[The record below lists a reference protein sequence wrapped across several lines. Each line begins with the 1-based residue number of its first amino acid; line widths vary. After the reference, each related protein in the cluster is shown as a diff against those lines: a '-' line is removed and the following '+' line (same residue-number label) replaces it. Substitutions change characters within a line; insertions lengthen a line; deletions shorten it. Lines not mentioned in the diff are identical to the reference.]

1 MGLKLSTKRLTGT
14 PRHPPLVPATGISG
28 WSLPARLLR
37 IIIDT
42 AFMATV
48 CLTVL
53 FAIVFVVSI
62 FLPLNIF
69 SITIDN
75 GSNARQMPLTRT
87 LVLFV
92 MAVVTTYFGGTAT
105 ILHYLR
111 LLFRTLLAGD
121 PFQPANILRLR
132 LIGGAL
138 AFVTLL
144 GWGARYMV
152 AEKLAVGAIES
163 PGIGE
168 LITPAFAI
176 IITFTLAEL
185 FREGARLRR
194 ETELTI

>member
-1 MGLKLSTKRLTGT
+1 MGFKPSLKRLIGA
-14 PRHPPLVPATGISG
+14 PRHVPLVPSAGISG

-42 AFMATV
+42 AFMASV

-53 FAIVFVVSI
+53 FAIVSVVAI
-62 FLPLNIF
+62 FLPLNSF
-69 SITIDN
+69 SITIDD
-75 GSNARQMPLTRT
+75 GANARQMPLTRT

-92 MAVVTTYFGGTAT
+92 MAVVTTYFAGTVA

-132 LIGGAL
+132 LIGAAL

-144 GWGARYMV
+144 GWGARMLV
-152 AEKLAVGAIES
+152 AQHLAVGAIDT